1 MKKFLFALLYVFV
14 GLVSVGVWSL
24 AVSFFVP
31 FTAWVAGQDYIEK
44 FLPIIIIAV
53 SALAFVVHLFLVV
66 RDRLKGRKTG
76 VRMFKFAN
84 VFVHAVPLAVGVLL
98 YVYFDNKYWGTSWV
112 GEDGDYLLCWRAD
125 YDDNV
130 ICDKFGRNIFG
141 GDNIRIDGDIAYNYN
156 DGIGS
161 IFDLNTESLLL
172 EDTNLMYG
180 ADFFSANG
188 MYGMVSKSTGA
199 VVLPARYDSLE
210 FYDNGWLLAMKNGY
224 YGLLDYLGDCH
235 LDFEYEAIRYVGTD
249 DDGNYIIECTKADG
263 GDVEEYVL
271 EDYHCLLK

>member
-1 MKKFLFALLYVFV
+1 MRKFLFALLYVFA
-14 GLVSVGVWSL
+14 GLVSIGVWSL

-98 YVYFDNKYWGTSWV
+98 YWYFVEKYCAAGWV
-112 GEDGDYLLCWRAD
+112 GEDDDYLYRSCLDEKVVC
-125 YDDNV
+125 N
-130 ICDKFGRNIFG
+130 KFGRELFRGESIYT
-141 GDNIRIDGDIAYNYN
+141 RGDIAYSYYD

-161 IFDLNTESLLL
+161 IFDLDTESLLL

-210 FYDNGWLLAMKNGY
+210 FYDNGWLLAVKNGR
-224 YGLLDYLGDCH
+224 YGLLDYLGYGS
-235 LDFEYEAIRYVGTD
+235 LDFEYESIRYVGTN

-263 GDVEEYVL
+263 GDVEEYIL
-271 EDYHCLLK
+271 ENHYCLSK